1 MFNTSK
7 LEISKS
13 ALINNL
19 TFIRQ
24 LLSPNVILS
33 SVVKGNAYGHGIEV
47 FVPLAESCGV
57 KHFSVF
63 SADEALRVSEVSN
76 RNSTILIMGMLSNEA
91 LEWAITKEVE
101 FFVFGLDRLYH
112 ALEIAGRLG
121 KAAKVHIELET
132 GMNRT
137 GFPEE
142 NLETVANLLKKHSD
156 LLIFQG
162 LCTHFAGAE
171 SITNYYR
178 VKKQKQRYNKILKW
192 FKTKHNLVPILKHT
206 ACSAAV
212 IRHPETHMDLVRVGI
227 LQYGFWPSPE
237 TFIEYTSHQKEKINP
252 LKPLISW
259 KSEVMNIK
267 KVKTGDFIGY
277 GTSYL
282 ASQDMTIAVVPVG
295 YAHGFS
301 RALSNQGRVL
311 IKGERV
317 SVLGIV
323 NMNAM
328 VINVTGIK
336 NVQNGDEVVIIGKQ
350 GDMAISVASFSE
362 FSNQVNYELLT
373 RLPERLPRQLV
384 D

>member
-19 TFIRQ
+19 TFIKK
-24 LLSPNVILS
+24 LIAPNVILS
-33 SVVKGNAYGHGIEV
+33 SVVKGNAYGHGIES
-47 FVPLAESCGV
+47 FVPLAEDCGV
-57 KHFSVF
+57 NHFSVF
-63 SADEALRVSEVSN
+63 SADEALRVSEASN
-76 RNSTILIMGMLSNEA
+76 GNSTILIMGMLNNEA
-91 LEWAITKEVE
+91 LEWAIQADVE
-101 FFVFGLDRLYH
+101 FFVFGLDRLYN
-112 ALEIAGRLG
+112 ALEVAGRLG
-121 KAAKVHIELET
+121 KAAKVHIEIET

-137 GFPEE
+137 GFPQE
-142 NLETVANLLKKHSD
+142 NLAMVAQLLKKHSD
-156 LLIFQG
+156 LLTFQG

-171 SITNYYR
+171 SIANYYR
-178 VKKQKQRYNKILKW
+178 VKKQKQRYHKILKW
-192 FKTKHNLVPILKHT
+192 FKAHYELVPKLKHT

-212 IRHPETHMDLVRVGI
+212 IRNPETHMDLVRVGI

-237 TFIEYTSHQKEKINP
+237 TFIEYSSHQEEKINP
-252 LKPLISW
+252 LKQLISW

-267 KVKTGDFIGY
+267 EVKTGDFIGY
-277 GTSYL
+277 GTSFL
-282 ASQDMTIAVVPVG
+282 ASQDMTVAVIPVG

-301 RALSNQGRVL
+301 RALSNQGRIL

-328 VINVTGIK
+328 VVNVTGIK

-350 GDMAISVASFSE
+350 GDKTISVASFSE

-373 RLPERLPRQLV
+373 RLPERLPRTIV